1 MQAIALVQCNQT
13 EEHQIMRVL
22 QEFYDSNF
30 RTRFSW
36 DCPADHWAEQMAARQ
51 MDAKPLSPESV
62 ALFFYQ
68 GQDWIYGGN
77 LNYGRFD
84 PLPRKDASKLT
95 RYLEGVD
102 HITVRLSVFILRI
115 CLREMRHGTFID
127 SFWNKFNPV
136 PDSPSENERLR
147 VLAKRLEHEPGI
159 NKCNGYTVAEVCRVC
174 EYMFKYG
181 SWGSAYGGEKWAHIA
196 DTLCDFCKGSITPEI
211 FCDRAFNLAHNT
223 SPIFNKG
230 GEFSPQNSM
239 RLLEILN
246 AQAKGQISQYNGPI
260 TPWGA
265 QEVVKIKGVA
275 PLLFPWTKEIVQ

>member
-1 MQAIALVQCNQT
+1 
-13 EEHQIMRVL
+13 MRVL

-36 DCPADHWAEQMAARQ
+36 DCPADHWLEQMAARQ

-68 GQDWIYGGN
+68 GQDWIYGDN
-77 LNYGRFD
+77 FQYGRFD
-84 PLPRKDASKLT
+84 PLPRGDANKLT

-102 HITVRLSVFILRI
+102 HITLRLSVFILRI
-115 CLREMRHGTFID
+115 CLREMRHGKFTN
-127 SFWNKFNPV
+127 SFWDKFAVNKKDQKAN
-136 PDSPSENERLR
+136 LR
-147 VLAKRLEHEPGI
+147 YKLLAQRFGDDPKLET
-159 NKCNGYTVAEVCRVC
+159 CTGYTVAEVCRVC
-174 EYMFKYG
+174 DYMFKYG

-196 DTLCDFCKGSITPEI
+196 DTLHDFCKGSITPEI

-230 GEFSPQNSM
+230 GEFSPQNAQA
-239 RLLEILN
+239 LLQILN
-246 AQAKGQISQYNGPI
+246 AQAKGEISQYKGPI
-260 TPWGA
+260 KPWGA
-265 QEVVKIKGVA
+265 QEVVKVKGIA